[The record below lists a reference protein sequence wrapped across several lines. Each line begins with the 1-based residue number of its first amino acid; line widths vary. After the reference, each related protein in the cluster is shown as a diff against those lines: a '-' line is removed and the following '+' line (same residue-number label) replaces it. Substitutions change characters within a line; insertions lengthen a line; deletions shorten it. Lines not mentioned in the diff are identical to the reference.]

1 MSLKKQIRSQ
11 CFALL
16 FFINAGS
23 MMVAQTQHLNA
34 EVSPFVEQNEAVQET
49 MDWQRA
55 EQGWISLFDGQ
66 TIFGWRRV
74 APGDISDSKLVV
86 SSLNSPVRTSSQFR
100 NYRLRIEYEIIDN
113 AAAKILLRTSPDG
126 KSDLVDHIALDLTP
140 LGDDEEDSDG
150 LRAMTID
157 VNERQLSWQL
167 GEKNASMVV
176 PVTAPNLGYLG
187 FQVSRGQ
194 LKINRLELLPLG
206 GESLMVDN
214 NRANWNS
221 ELLGSATAKWI
232 DGALQLQGGPGQLES
247 SRSYGDFVL
256 QVKAKASAATNS
268 GVFFRCIPGQ
278 KSNGYESQ
286 IQNEFLDE
294 DRSKP
299 KDCGTGGIFRR
310 VDARKVVAEPDQ
322 WFVKTVV
329 ACGGQISVWVNG
341 YQVTDWSDQRRPHEN
356 PRKGRRVEPGTL
368 ILQAH
373 DPACKI
379 QFQSIWIQELGSRK

>member
-1 MSLKKQIRSQ
+1 
-11 CFALL
+11 
-16 FFINAGS
+16 